1 MSSTTQMNK
10 TTTKT
15 MNMRHVKKAT
25 KTTRCTKT
33 VKSINKTNIYLPN
46 STFEKIQKIQ
56 LIEREILKLEHE
68 NRILKASNE
77 SKLSKIDDLRL
88 LVSRVG
94 NEQCFNSEEIVNK
107 PPKFKFQISDISTKT
122 NSRFDDTECTD
133 RDDISHIK
141 CANENGS
148 QYESSNDL
156 KHFSVLSYYWKYNL
170 NKISSAQL
178 IDLPLLA

>member
-1 MSSTTQMNK
+1 MSITTQMNK

-107 PPKFKFQISDISTKT
+107 IYKEVLEEYNKKIKENSKNSEEKKLEIQNKINQIEEHQNLNLWDPRNI
-122 NSRFDDTECTD
+122 
-133 RDDISHIK
+133 
-141 CANENGS
+141 
-148 QYESSNDL
+148 L
-156 KHFSVLSYYWKYNL
+156 KVLSYHPIKN
-170 NKISSAQL
+170 SSQRK
-178 IDLPLLA
+178 